1 MTSRWTTADIP
12 DQTGRTFVVTGANG
26 GLGLQATRA
35 LTDKGAR
42 VLMACRD
49 TARAGAARAGLPHP
63 DRAEV
68 VQLDL
73 ADLDSVRAA
82 GDTLA
87 GHGPDVLINN
97 AGVMNIPRG
106 HTAQGHEMQFGVNV
120 LGHFALTEQLAPVL
134 TDRVVW
140 LGSMMHKF
148 GSVDP
153 DDLDW
158 TRRNYSP
165 MPVYAATKLACIML
179 AYEQQRRFDLAG
191 SELRAVAAHPGY
203 SATNLQYHSGS
214 RVQDLFMRVAEK
226 VPFLVQ
232 PAERGALPEL
242 YAATVESVPGGAYV
256 GPSGLGELTG
266 YPKIVDSTRASHDR
280 DVAEALW
287 ERCEAMTTS

>member
-87 GHGPDVLINN
+87 GLGPDVLINN

-106 HTAQGHEMQFGVNV
+106 RTAQGHEMQFGVNV

-140 LGSMMHKF
+140 LGSMMHRF

-158 TRRNYSP
+158 TRRKYSP

-179 AYEQQRRFDLAG
+179 AYEQQRRFEAAG
-191 SELRAVAAHPGY
+191 STLKAVAAHPGY
-203 SATNLQYHSGS
+203 SATDLQYHSGS
-214 RVQDLFMRVAEK
+214 RVQDLVMRVAEK

-266 YPKIVDSTRASHDR
+266 YPEIVDSTRASHDR
-280 DVAEALW
+280 DVAAALW
-287 ERCEAMTTS
+287 ERCQAMTTS